1 MLSSN
6 ELSNLYKIISDEN
19 QTFEKISQS
28 FSESFNKNDYM
39 KIALSLCILIKDN
52 LLNIHQRIISFYILY
67 FIKKSDKLEIS
78 PLLPLL
84 LETLQFTKNKIEQ
97 SFLLDFLFNQI
108 NYLNITVKS
117 YIQDN
122 SKTVKQN
129 YFSHIQN
136 LYEKYNSDK
145 KLIGNTKKTNDFIR
159 HILYDRKKS
168 DIKNVD
174 NHPNM
179 DITSSININDELA
192 FKYYE
197 PNYLSFYPA
206 NLNLGAEGKKMFDM
220 EPIWVMPNLKHNYIW
235 ENEKKEKC
243 KESDKK

>member
-19 QTFEKISQS
+19 QTFEKISQT

-39 KIALSLCILIKDN
+39 KIAVSLCILIKDN

-122 SKTVKQN
+122 SKTVKPN

-206 NLNLGAEGKKMFDM
+206 NLNLGAGDKKMFDM

>member
-206 NLNLGAEGKKMFDM
+206 NLNLGAGGKKMFDM

>member
-39 KIALSLCILIKDN
+39 KIAVSLCILIKDN

-122 SKTVKQN
+122 SKTVKPN

-136 LYEKYNSDK
+136 LYEN
-145 KLIGNTKKTNDFIR
+145 IIQ
-159 HILYDRKKS
+159 IKS
-168 DIKNVD
+168 
-174 NHPNM
+174 
-179 DITSSININDELA
+179 
-192 FKYYE
+192 
-197 PNYLSFYPA
+197 
-206 NLNLGAEGKKMFDM
+206 
-220 EPIWVMPNLKHNYIW
+220 
-235 ENEKKEKC
+235 
-243 KESDKK
+243 